1 MTIVYNL
8 VTTALKGR
16 ITLRS
21 QIGQGTEVHID
32 LPRVIADKDEGDSPW
47 H

>member
-16 ITLRS
+16 ITIDS
-21 QIGQGTEVHID
+21 QMGRGTEVR
-32 LPRVIADKDEGDSPW
+32 LVFPRYIAD
-47 H
+47 